1 MNNEGMKNSTSE
13 NYGIKYYY
21 FLKIE
26 PMIDRLD
33 E

>member
-1 MNNEGMKNSTSE
+1 MNNLTME

-26 PMIDRLD
+26 PMIAGFD